1 MLKTVIVGVLSLAL
15 LPAGGAASV
24 AKAEVLDQADY
35 AFLEFFSENEA
46 IDYGREPLYNQQLQQ
61 NGWEYKFERNGEN
74 GYALVSE
81 VTVCCQSYFEVE
93 EVYLQGTSPFDA
105 CAGLPVYIAFN
116 SYIDCVNGAFF
127 DLATGAELSVE
138 ELQTIAERG
147 FNYQGAGAEVK
158 RTETISYATRSETQ
172 YNIVSDV
179 PNYIGVEGA
188 NSCANVAGGILI
200 GYYDKQCEDL
210 IPNFKS
216 YNTLGDYVV
225 WKTTNAAAAEVIKE
239 LNILMGTNSE
249 GTTFSG
255 FQAGMNGY
263 VQSHGYTYSST
274 SVMTNGLFDFSKY
287 VQAVKSNK
295 PVSIFFNYYSRLSNV
310 LTETIGTDIIT
321 SYSSSS
327 SHVAIGCGYKQHT
340 YYDANGK
347 VLTTRTYL
355 KVASGFVT
363 SGICYFNIN
372 NYSKIDNA
380 VAITIS

>member
-1 MLKTVIVGVLSLAL
+1 MLKTVIAGVLSLAL

-74 GYALVSE
+74 GYALISE
-81 VTVCCQSYFEVE
+81 VTVCGQSYFEVE

-147 FNYQGAGAEVK
+147 FNYQGSGAEVK
-158 RTETISYATRSETQ
+158 RTETISYATRSETL
-172 YNIVSDV
+172 YSIEGDL
-179 PNYIGVEGA
+179 PEYMGVEGGS
-188 NSCANVAGGILI
+188 SCANIAGGTVI
-200 GYYDKQCEDL
+200 GYYDRFFENL
-210 IPNFKS
+210 IPNYQTYELFYGYVL
-216 YNTLGDYVV
+216 YNSMS
-225 WKTTNAAAAEVIKE
+225 AEVGEVLKS
-239 LNILMGTNSE
+239 LNGLMGTTSG

-255 FQAGMNGY
+255 FQAGMNSY
-263 VQSHGYTYSST
+263 VKSHGYTYGST
-274 SVMTNGLFDFSKY
+274 SLMTNGVFDFGKY
-287 VQAVKSNK
+287 EQAVKNNK
-295 PVSIFFNYYSRLSNV
+295 PVALFYNYF
-310 LTETIGTDIIT
+310 TITSVSTPSAGTDKIYYT
-321 SYSSSS
+321 CNSG
-327 SHVAIGCGYKQHT
+327 SHVVVGCGYKQHT

-355 KVASGFVT
+355 KAASGFSFEGV
-363 SGICYFNIN
+363 CYFNIS

-380 VAITIS
+380 IAITIS

>member
-1 MLKTVIVGVLSLAL
+1 MLKTVIAGVLSLAL

-81 VTVCCQSYFEVE
+81 VTVCGQSYFEVE

-116 SYIDCVNGAFF
+116 SYIDCVDGAFF

-138 ELQTIAERG
+138 ELQTITERG
-147 FNYQGAGAEVK
+147 FNYQGSG
-158 RTETISYATRSETQ
+158 SYIEKIDKIDYANREDNNYSIQ
-172 YNIVSDV
+172 SNV
-179 PNYIGVEGA
+179 PDYMGVEGG
-188 NSCANVAGGILI
+188 NSCANIAGGIVI
-200 GYYDKQCEDL
+200 GYYDRFCENL
-210 IPNFKS
+210 IPNYQTYELF
-216 YNTLGDYVV
+216 YGYVLY
-225 WKTTNAAAAEVIKE
+225 KGMSGEAGEVIKS
-239 LNILMGTNSE
+239 LNGLMGTTSG

-255 FQAGMNGY
+255 FQAGMNSY
-263 VQSHGYTYSST
+263 VKSHGYTYGST
-274 SVMTNGLFDFSKY
+274 SLMTNGVFDFGKY
-287 VQAVKSNK
+287 EQAVKTNK
-295 PVSIFFNYYSRLSNV
+295 PVALFYNYY
-310 LTETIGTDIIT
+310 TIT
-321 SYSSSS
+321 SVSTPSEGKDNIYYSCKSA
-327 SHVAIGCGYKQHT
+327 SHVVVGCGYKIHT

-355 KVASGFVT
+355 KAASGF
-363 SGICYFNIN
+363 SFEGICYFNIS

-380 VAITIS
+380 IAITIS

>member
-1 MLKTVIVGVLSLAL
+1 MLKTVIAGVLSLAL

-81 VTVCCQSYFEVE
+81 VTVCGQSYFEVE

-116 SYIDCVNGAFF
+116 SYIDCVNGAYF

-147 FNYQGAGAEVK
+147 FNYQGAGTEIE
-158 RTETISYATRSETQ
+158 RTEIINYANRSEEKGFMDT
-172 YNIVSDV
+172 DV
-179 PNYIGVEGA
+179 PDYMGVEGG
-188 NSCANVAGGILI
+188 NSCANIAGGIVI
-200 GYYDKQCEDL
+200 GYYDRFCENL
-210 IPNFKS
+210 IPNFQS
-216 YNTLGDYVV
+216 YELFSGYVLY
-225 WKTTNAAAAEVIKE
+225 KGMSGEAGEVIKS
-239 LNILMGTNSE
+239 LNGLMGTNSS

-255 FQAGMNGY
+255 FQAGMNSY
-263 VQSHGYTYSST
+263 VKSHGYTYSST
-274 SVMTNGLFDFSKY
+274 SVMSNGTFDFTKY
-287 VQAVKSNK
+287 EQAIKNNI
-295 PVSIFFNYYSRLSNV
+295 PVALFFNYYAVGNV
-310 LTETIGTDIIT
+310 LTTSTGTDKII
-321 SYSSSS
+321 SGCSSA

-340 YYDANGK
+340 YYDTNGN
-347 VLTTRTYL
+347 VISVRRYL
-355 KVASGFVT
+355 RVASGFYDT
-363 SGICYFNIN
+363 GLCFYNITTN
-372 NYSKIDNA
+372 SKIDNA
-380 VAITIS
+380 IAITIS

>member
-1 MLKTVIVGVLSLAL
+1 MLKTVIAGVLSLAL

-61 NGWEYKFERNGEN
+61 NGWEYKFKRNGEN

-81 VTVCCQSYFEVE
+81 VTVCGKSYFEVE

-116 SYIDCVNGAFF
+116 SYIDCVDGAFF

-147 FNYQGAGAEVK
+147 FNYQGAGTEVK
-158 RTETISYATRSETQ
+158 RTETITYATRSETL
-172 YNIVSDV
+172 YSIESDL
-179 PNYIGVEGA
+179 PEYMGVEGGS
-188 NSCANVAGGILI
+188 NCANIAGGTVI
-200 GYYDKQCEDL
+200 GYYDRFCENL
-210 IPNFKS
+210 IPDFQS
-216 YNTLGDYVV
+216 YELFYGYVFYKGVTVEVANTL
-225 WKTTNAAAAEVIKE
+225 KE
-239 LNILMGTNSE
+239 LNSLMGTTSG

-255 FQAGMNGY
+255 FQAGMNSY
-263 VQSHGYTYSST
+263 VKSHGYTYGST
-274 SVMTNGLFDFSKY
+274 SLMTNGVFDFGKY
-287 VQAVKSNK
+287 EQAVKTNK
-295 PVSIFFNYYSRLSNV
+295 PVALFYNYY
-310 LTETIGTDIIT
+310 TIT
-321 SYSSSS
+321 SVSTPSEGKDNIYYSCKSA
-327 SHVAIGCGYKQHT
+327 SHVVVGCGYKIHT

-355 KVASGFVT
+355 KAASGF
-363 SGICYFNIN
+363 SFEGICYFNIS

-380 VAITIS
+380 IAITIS

>member
-1 MLKTVIVGVLSLAL
+1 MLKTVIAGVLSLAL

-81 VTVCCQSYFEVE
+81 VMVCGQSYFEVE

-116 SYIDCVNGAFF
+116 SYIDCVDGAFF

-138 ELQTIAERG
+138 DLQTIAERG
-147 FNYQGAGAEVK
+147 FNYQGSG
-158 RTETISYATRSETQ
+158 SYIEKIDKIDYANREDNNYSIQ
-172 YNIVSDV
+172 SNV
-179 PNYIGVEGA
+179 PDYMGVEGG
-188 NSCANVAGGILI
+188 NSCANIAGGIVI
-200 GYYDKQCEDL
+200 GYYDRFCENL
-210 IPNFKS
+210 IPNYQTYELF
-216 YNTLGDYVV
+216 YGYVLY
-225 WKTTNAAAAEVIKE
+225 KGMSGEAGEVIKS
-239 LNILMGTNSE
+239 LNGLMGTTSG

-255 FQAGMNGY
+255 FQAGMNSY
-263 VQSHGYTYSST
+263 VKSHGYTYGST
-274 SVMTNGLFDFSKY
+274 SLMTNGVFDFGKY
-287 VQAVKSNK
+287 EQAVKNNK
-295 PVSIFFNYYSRLSNV
+295 PVALFYNYYAISSVVTQETGYDEIYNYSN
-310 LTETIGTDIIT
+310 
-321 SYSSSS
+321 SA
-327 SHVAIGCGYKQHT
+327 SHVAVGFGYKQHT
-340 YYDANGK
+340 YYDINGK
-347 VLTTRTYL
+347 IITTRTYL
-355 KVASGFVT
+355 KVASGFAT
-363 SGICYFNIN
+363 YGICYFNIN